1 MIKPVSVTPEAEAQV
16 RASDAWWRAERPMA
30 PDMFLN
36 ELAEAF
42 EMIRHFAGAG
52 QRVPRGNVAGVRR
65 VLLRAS
71 RFHVYYVEGAEVVD
85 VLAVWS
91 AVRGR
96 GPQLGA
102 L

>member
-1 MIKPVSVTPEAEAQV
+1 MNQRVAIAPEAEAQV
-16 RASDAWWRAERPMA
+16 RAIAPEWRSERPLA
-30 PDMFLN
+30 PNLFVD
-36 ELAEAF
+36 ELAETF
-42 EMIRHFAGAG
+42 EMLRHFAGAG
-52 QRVPRGNVAGVRR
+52 QRVRHRNVPDVRR

-71 RFHVYYVEGAEVVD
+71 RFHVYYVEERPRVV

-96 GPQLGA
+96 GPHLGS

>member
-1 MIKPVSVTPEAEAQV
+1 MIKPVSVTPEAEGQV
-16 RASDAWWRAERPMA
+16 RAIDAWWRSERPQA
-30 PDMFLN
+30 PDLFIE

-42 EMIRHFAGAG
+42 EMVRHFAGAG
-52 QRVPRGNVAGVRR
+52 QRVPHGGVSGVRR

-71 RFHVYYVEGAEVVD
+71 RFHVYYVEAAEHVE

-96 GPQLGA
+96 GPSLGA

>member
-16 RASDAWWRAERPMA
+16 RAIDAWWRSERPLA
-30 PDMFLN
+30 PTLFVN

-42 EMIRHFAGAG
+42 EMLRHFAGAG
-52 QRVPRGNVAGVRR
+52 QRVAHPNVPDVRR

-71 RFHVYYVEGAEVVD
+71 RFHVYYAERAERID

-96 GPQLGA
+96 GPDLGG

>member
-1 MIKPVSVTPEAEAQV
+1 
-16 RASDAWWRAERPMA
+16 
-30 PDMFLN
+30 
-36 ELAEAF
+36 
-42 EMIRHFAGAG
+42 
-52 QRVPRGNVAGVRR
+52 

-71 RFHVYYVEGAEVVD
+71 RFHVYYVEQRPRVV

-96 GPQLGA
+96 GPNLSS